1 MTRRDRLT
9 TRERQVVRLLRAGR
23 SYRQIA
29 LELAISENTVR
40 SFIRRAYAALGVT
53 SRYDLPRV

>member
-1 MTRRDRLT
+1 
-9 TRERQVVRLLRAGR
+9 VRLLRAGK

-29 LELAISENTVR
+29 HELAISENTVR
-40 SFIRRAYAALGVT
+40 SFVRRAYAALGVT

>member
-1 MTRRDRLT
+1 M
-9 TRERQVVRLLRAGR
+9 VRLLRAGK

-29 LELAISENTVR
+29 HELGISENTVR
-40 SFIRRAYAALGVT
+40 SFVRRAYAALGVV